1 MKWRRRRPSDAHHH
15 ISITVIRIIRLA
27 ECSVPRGL
35 SECHR
40 CTFLNRVVADAA
52 PGRCEMCF
60 QILPSIISAKLSP
73 AESSHAS
80 RRSGIAHTHADGAS
94 DAEGLEA
101 AALRAAAADRGAELA
116 AEEAR
121 MTAEVQTQMQLEI
134 ARLRDQV
141 CLGPRL
147 RRREVPATVC

>member
-1 MKWRRRRPSDAHHH
+1 M
-15 ISITVIRIIRLA
+15 
-27 ECSVPRGL
+27 
-35 SECHR
+35 
-40 CTFLNRVVADAA
+40 
-52 PGRCEMCF
+52 
-60 QILPSIISAKLSP
+60 LPSIISAKLGTSASP

-80 RRSGIAHTHADGAS
+80 RPSGIARPPADGVGAS

-101 AALRAAAADRGAELA
+101 SALRAADRGAELA

-141 CLGPRL
+141 SVHAYGEARSQW
-147 RRREVPATVC
+147 RFH

>member
-1 MKWRRRRPSDAHHH
+1 M
-15 ISITVIRIIRLA
+15 
-27 ECSVPRGL
+27 
-35 SECHR
+35 
-40 CTFLNRVVADAA
+40 
-52 PGRCEMCF
+52 
-60 QILPSIISAKLSP
+60 LPSIISAKLGTSASP

-80 RRSGIAHTHADGAS
+80 RPSGIARTPADCAGAS

-101 AALRAAAADRGAELA
+101 SALRAAAADRGAELA

-141 CLGPRL
+141 SVHAHGEARSQW
-147 RRREVPATVC
+147 RFN